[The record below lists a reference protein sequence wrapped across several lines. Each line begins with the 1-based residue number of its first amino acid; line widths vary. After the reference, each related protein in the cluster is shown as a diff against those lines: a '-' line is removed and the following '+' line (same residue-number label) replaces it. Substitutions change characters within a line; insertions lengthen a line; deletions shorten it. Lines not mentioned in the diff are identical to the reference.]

1 MNDYRLSL
9 ANSCSDCPLK
19 GERDFCR
26 LPKDALAFFDE
37 MGHTSL
43 FPGNAVLM
51 VEGQIPRGISIICS
65 GRAKVSMT
73 ARDGKT
79 VIAKIASHRKVVGL
93 SAVVTGRPSPVTVTT
108 LGPCQIKF
116 VEEKEFIESLKHP
129 AAALNSGVEL
139 SREVQST
146 FDNVQGMIEAR
157 SSTGRLVRLLLSW
170 TAEGAGNR
178 ELRLHPEY
186 THEEI
191 AQMIGSSRET
201 VTRLLG
207 DLKKREL
214 IRREGP
220 ALVIPDRIALQAIAS

>member
-1 MNDYRLSL
+1 MNEYRFSL

-19 GERDFCR
+19 GERDFCN
-26 LPKDALAFFDE
+26 LPKDALAFFDGL
-37 MGHTSL
+37 GHTSL
-43 FPGNAVLM
+43 FPGNAVLLM
-51 VEGQIPRGISIICS
+51 EGQIPRGISILCS

-79 VIAKIASHRKVVGL
+79 VIVKIANHRKVVGL
-93 SAVVTGRPSPVTVTT
+93 CAVVTGRPSPVTVTT
-108 LGPCQIKF
+108 LEPCQIKF
-116 VEEKEFIESLKHP
+116 VEEEKFLELLQHP

-146 FDNVQGMIEAR
+146 FDNVHGMLEAR
-157 SSTGRLVRLLLSW
+157 SSTRRLVRLLLSW
-170 TAEGAGNR
+170 PVEGTGNR
-178 ELRLHPEY
+178 NLRLHPEY

-220 ALVIPDRIALQAIAS
+220 TLVIPDRIALQAIAS